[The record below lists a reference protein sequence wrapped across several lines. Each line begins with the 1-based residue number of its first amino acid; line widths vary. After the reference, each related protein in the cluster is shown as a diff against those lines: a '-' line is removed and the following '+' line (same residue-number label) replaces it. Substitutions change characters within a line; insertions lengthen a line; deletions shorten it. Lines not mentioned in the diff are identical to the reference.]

1 MAVKGN
7 CGSRDLKEQE
17 NFPIKLQ
24 GRNGKLNPHMTAK
37 AVQEG
42 LAVIRVM
49 VRSSTL
55 QYYCTIRL
63 YMTKSPRRKEGKSP
77 ILTRN
82 EKRLRLF
89 TLESK
94 LLFKCFHFLN
104 SSKDV
109 VMVKSQ
115 RMSRVTRNY
124 LPDHEQSYISIN
136 INSY

>member
-37 AVQEG
+37 EVQEG

-63 YMTKSPRRKEGKSP
+63 YMTESPEG
-77 ILTRN
+77 R
-82 EKRLRLF
+82 E
-89 TLESK
+89 ESNFDMK
-94 LLFKCFHFLN
+94 
-104 SSKDV
+104 
-109 VMVKSQ
+109 
-115 RMSRVTRNY
+115 
-124 LPDHEQSYISIN
+124 
-136 INSY
+136 